1 MAGFWRWVGFGVG
14 WCSRGVH
21 WCSRGEWEVVGLLAF
36 EAGFHLAGRAGEFLF
51 DDGGE
56 HIGCVV
62 PAVGAELAI
71 VREQVGG
78 QVGPAILPIGGHN
91 DSAQHCGGV

>member
-1 MAGFWRWVGFGVG
+1 MGFGNG
-14 WCSRGVH
+14 WVLEWGGAPEEWIGVLGESGRV
-21 WCSRGEWEVVGLLAF
+21 WCVRLAF
-36 EAGFHLAGRAGEFLF
+36 EAGLHLAGGAGEFLL

-62 PAVGAELAI
+62 PAVGTELA
-71 VREQVGG
+71 VVCEQVGG

-91 DSAQHCGGV
+91 DSA

>member
-1 MAGFWRWVGFGVG
+1 M
-14 WCSRGVH
+14 
-21 WCSRGEWEVVGLLAF
+21 GLSAF
-36 EAGFHLAGRAGEFLF
+36 EAGLHLAGGACEFLL

-56 HIGCVV
+56 YIGCIV
-62 PAVGAELAI
+62 PAVGAELAV

-91 DSAQHCGGV
+91 DSAQHRGGV